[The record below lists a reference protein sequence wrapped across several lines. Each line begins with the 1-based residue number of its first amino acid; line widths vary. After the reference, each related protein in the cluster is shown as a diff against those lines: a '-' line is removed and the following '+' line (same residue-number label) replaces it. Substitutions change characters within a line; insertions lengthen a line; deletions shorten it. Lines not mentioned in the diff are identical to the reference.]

1 MRAARALWSLVRALS
16 VSSAVLTRLVL
27 TRLAGLVWVVAET
40 DCRFACFNHG
50 FAIVYSGTAAM
61 LTSTYQGALC
71 DCSVRGYFV
80 GTVHLAGDMSIAA
93 TNTLND
99 SLTMKPVAAFNQLVL
114 AVNSSDGYC
123 SFAPNFAQG
132 SLMGLPTEAPLRP
145 STKGVS
151 PRNPGVSAHPHLHAN
166 PVSETQ
172 SWARVSPITD

>member
-1 MRAARALWSLVRALS
+1 
-16 VSSAVLTRLVL
+16 
-27 TRLAGLVWVVAET
+27 
-40 DCRFACFNHG
+40 
-50 FAIVYSGTAAM
+50 M

-172 SWARVSPITD
+172 SWARELDFAGYDSSLSAAPALASAANASSARRRLMQAGTGALAWR